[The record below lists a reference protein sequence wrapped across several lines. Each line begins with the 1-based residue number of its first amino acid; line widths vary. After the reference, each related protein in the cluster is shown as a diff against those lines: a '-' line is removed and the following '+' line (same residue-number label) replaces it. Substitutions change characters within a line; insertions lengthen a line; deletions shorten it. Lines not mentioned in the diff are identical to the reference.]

1 MLYSFSWWNI
11 SPLRRLFW
19 VRMSPAVPLHIAGL
33 SFLYLL
39 SPLFLKRYLFSF
51 YTQTSPASVISYWC
65 QFENPL
71 YTKVYFQTIC
81 PPILH
86 QVCASKGRAIPCTV
100 VAQLLTCI
108 HTNGRIYT
116 RRRLKRPDAL
126 NVRLLSAS
134 RFSTRRLK
142 RLRRLIHLLSASI
155 GRTWLQTFNSSDD

>member
-1 MLYSFSWWNI
+1 MFFPSVGKTQVRYAVYSESVWTRRFHYILPVLVFFI
-11 SPLRRLFW
+11 S
-19 VRMSPAVPLHIAGL
+19 
-33 SFLYLL
+33 

-65 QFENPL
+65 QFENLL

-86 QVCASKGRAIPCTV
+86 QVCGSKGRAIPCTV

-155 GRTWLQTFNSSDD
+155 GRTWLQTFNSSDN

>member
-65 QFENPL
+65 QFENLL
-71 YTKVYFQTIC
+71 YTEVYFQTIC

-108 HTNGRIYT
+108 HT

-126 NVRLLSAS
+126 NVWLLRAS